1 MGKGLGDTL
10 IRPATIY
17 LDTHIVSWIA
27 QGLMARISD
36 KTIALMEGADLRISP
51 MVLIE
56 LEYLHE
62 IGRVELSSRE
72 VQMKVEH
79 EVGVRICN
87 FPFASVARVAIDE
100 KWTRDPFDRV
110 IVAQAKLNG
119 FSPLVSADEIIHQHY
134 TMALS

>member
-1 MGKGLGDTL
+1 
-10 IRPATIY
+10 
-17 LDTHIVSWIA
+17 
-27 QGLMARISD
+27 MARISD